1 MWTVMPVINNIRI
14 LGLLYADD
22 LLFVAISVQGL
33 QKTLIVVEK
42 YFKNANSELIFETQ
56 RV

>member
-1 MWTVMPVINNIRI
+1 MPVINNIRI